1 MMLISANTVA
11 RNSKFPDFYHLSA
24 MSKRKLKTEC
34 ERCGTCCMK
43 GGPALHVEDRYL
55 LQQKFIKPESLI
67 TIRKGE
73 PVFSLD
79 ETKPYWAQNE
89 IIKLRGKQR
98 QWSCIFYDQDSF
110 SCSIYHH
117 RPVECILL
125 KCWDTVALER
135 LAGKNLLSRIDII
148 SSHEPVMQYIQRHE
162 KECNLEIFDK
172 LNIKQNRTIDKNTL
186 AELTAL
192 VNKDLAIR
200 SEAILDLNLN
210 LDLELFYFGR
220 PMFKILS
227 QFSLIPREAN
237 GKLVLIQA

>member
-1 MMLISANTVA
+1 
-11 RNSKFPDFYHLSA
+11 
-24 MSKRKLKTEC
+24 
-34 ERCGTCCMK
+34 MK
-43 GGPALHVEDRYL
+43 GGPALHVEDRDL
-55 LQQKFIKPESLI
+55 IQQKFIKQEFLI

-73 PVFSLD
+73 PVFSLE
-79 ETKPYWAQNE
+79 ETKPYWAQTE
-89 IIKLRGKQR
+89 IIKLRGKQS

-110 SCSIYHH
+110 SCSIYQH

-135 LAGKNLLSRIDII
+135 LAGKSLLNRIDII
-148 SSHEPVMQYIQRHE
+148 SSHEPVMQYIQRYE
-162 KECNLEIFDK
+162 KECDLEIFDK

-186 AELTAL
+186 AELTVL
-192 VNKDLAIR
+192 VNKDLALR
-200 SEAILDLNLN
+200 SEAISDLNLN